1 MTGPAKLVWV
11 AVLALCGCGSEPSP
25 VEKCDDLVDV
35 LCDRGVH
42 CLGGAHAEY
51 VQALQAELP
60 CGSAKAVSASY
71 DRCIDQLQ
79 AASCGS
85 LFPINPQ
92 SGKPEVRLPA
102 DCMSVVLSRTASSGY
117 GAQVTSP
124 KTTSP
129 EFEVG
134 QSSGLFCSTTHA
146 ERPQP

>member
-1 MTGPAKLVWV
+1 M
-11 AVLALCGCGSEPSP
+11 SFP
-25 VEKCDDLVDV
+25 VKKHPTEQRFAACNSFI
-35 LCDRGVH
+35 
-42 CLGGAHAEY
+42 AHAEC